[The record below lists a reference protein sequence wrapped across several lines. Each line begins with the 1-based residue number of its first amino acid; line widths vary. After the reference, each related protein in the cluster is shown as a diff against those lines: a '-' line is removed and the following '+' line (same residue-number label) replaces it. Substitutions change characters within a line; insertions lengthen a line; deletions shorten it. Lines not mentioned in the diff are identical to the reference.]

1 MQALYAYSMKPF
13 EDPLNAQTALVK
25 TVRNCYTLFLW
36 FFSIFPELTYYR
48 KNKLEDL
55 KGKHNP
61 TAEDLNPN
69 LKFVENQVIEQIE
82 DNTVLKRLFAN
93 NRIGW
98 SNDTDVIVRLFH
110 IIEETEEYKS
120 YMANPERSYDEDR
133 KLVLTIIENVLAP
146 DEYMHWYFSEKDTN
160 WLDDY
165 EEALSM
171 LYRNINRF
179 KQKAGSENKIFTLY
193 KDTQDEEG
201 FIKKLFSETIKHD
214 AEYERLIEE
223 KLHNWELERVTGMD
237 ILLIKM
243 AVCEFV
249 EFSGIPI
256 KVTMNEYIELAKL
269 YSTGKSHG
277 FVNGVLDKL
286 LVDLKEQGKINKTG
300 TGLYQK

>member
-13 EDPLNAQTALVK
+13 EDPLNAQVALVK

-48 KNKLEDL
+48 RNKLEDL

-61 TAEDLNPN
+61 TPEDLNPN
-69 LKFVENQVIEQIE
+69 LKFVENQVIQQIE

-93 NRIGW
+93 NRIDW

-110 IIEETEEYKS
+110 IIEEMEEYKT
-120 YMANPERSYDEDR
+120 YMANPQRSYDEDR
-133 KLVLTIIENVLAP
+133 KLVLAITEKVIAP
-146 DEYMHWYFSEKDTN
+146 DEYMHWFFSEKDTN

-165 EEALSM
+165 EEALYM
-171 LYRNINRF
+171 MYRNVERF
-179 KQKAGSENKIFTLY
+179 KQKAGTENKIFPLY

-201 FIKKLFSETIKHD
+201 FIRKLFSETVKHD
-214 AEYERLIEE
+214 AEYERIIEE

-243 AVCEFV
+243 AICEFV